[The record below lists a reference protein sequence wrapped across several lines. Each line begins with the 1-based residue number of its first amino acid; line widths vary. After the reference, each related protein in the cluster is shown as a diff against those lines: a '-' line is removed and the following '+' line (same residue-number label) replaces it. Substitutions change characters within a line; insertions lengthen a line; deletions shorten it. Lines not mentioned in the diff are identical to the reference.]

1 MCAISLRFCRAL
13 DFSPGCGITNMKRAL
28 PISGQLN
35 SGLQN
40 SFETVTWQWRFL
52 LFTQIVMVK
61 RPICTVSVIGMVL
74 TCFIGNAANRL
85 SVMAMLFPAPCGD
98 KSMFLSAFVSN
109 IVLYLINKQ
118 SLASPSG
125 RGARRAERVHGSWPS
140 QPRKLGSSPRG
151 GAKACC
157 VY

>member
-1 MCAISLRFCRAL
+1 MRLIVVNWRYWRAIRQKLCAISLRFCRAL

-61 RPICTVSVIGMVL
+61 LPICTVSVIGMVL

-85 SVMAMLFPAPCGD
+85 SVMAMLFPAPNRGFVHSRNEGENVR
-98 KSMFLSAFVSN
+98 KPRSARC
-109 IVLYLINKQ
+109 
-118 SLASPSG
+118 LAG
-125 RGARRAERVHGSWPS
+125 RGSS
-140 QPRKLGSSPRG
+140 KL
-151 GAKACC
+151 
-157 VY
+157 